1 MPSLRPQKERAFTTE
16 STERKK
22 TQVEVWES
30 FLMPAQIFEGWIF
43 DLYPSPQGMTLW
55 LITPNQT
62 RHRLVDRFAP
72 AFYVWGPDAVLRRL
86 RAAIARQ
93 PHALVCRSAE
103 RIDLWEPDA
112 AGMRLVLEIEVA
124 HPSEFPSWTRWV
136 RQFDPALRLYNSD
149 LMLASLYCWQRK
161 VFPLARVEAEADAE
175 DRVLALSCR
184 DTEWAIDYEPPPLEV
199 LRVRLGGLKSI
210 DPRHGEQTAL
220 EIEVDGREFELDESG
235 EPAAVAFQ
243 HLLARHD
250 PDLILS
256 DWGDATI
263 LPKLREQAAKLRLS
277 LSLNRDP
284 AAEVH
289 ESRARSYMS
298 YGRILFKNSA
308 TTLFGRLHVDTQ
320 NSFIADKCDLSG
332 LWELARV
339 TKLPVQYCA
348 RTSTGT
354 GISYMQMEL
363 AWRDGVLI
371 PEQKAEPEDPKPP
384 DELLLADRG
393 GLVFTPKTGF
403 HANVAE
409 LDFVSEYPSIMA
421 RFNISPETVNCPCC
435 PDAAR
440 VPELGYRVCQK
451 RRGITSRVV
460 EQLIAKRAE
469 LKQRIAAVN
478 LSLPALE
485 FVILSE
491 AKNLSGLETGEQRD
505 SSAKNLPQND
515 NVFRCPE
522 VREEEQQIKSQGS
535 AEQKQPFAEDA
546 PGKCYKLQRDAL
558 KWLLVCC
565 FGYTGYKNARFGK
578 IEAHEAINAVARET
592 LLVSK
597 EIAEDR
603 GYEILHALVD
613 SLYVHKAEATRAD
626 YEALTAEIAARTEL
640 PLAIEAIYRYVVFLP
655 SRQFEDVPV
664 PNRFFAV
671 AEDGAL
677 KVRGL
682 ELRRHDT
689 PPLVAR
695 MQQEV
700 LEILAEARDFDQYL
714 AKVEEAREILRR
726 AEESVAD
733 GSVAIEDL
741 IISKRLTREPRE
753 YSKANQTAIAAQQLF
768 GRGVRLRPGQTVE
781 YIITDSDNRVPNDR
795 VRAYALWDG
804 WFGYDRRKYTEL
816 LHDAFDPL
824 ALARISHKQ
833 CL

>member
-1 MPSLRPQKERAFTTE
+1 LLAPKQEGPAIFPPSEIRSLQRRVFTSSVSNLTKPNK
-16 STERKK
+16 RKIMTARNGITRQ
-22 TQVEVWES
+22 TQI
-30 FLMPAQIFEGWIF
+30 LQGHLF

-55 LITPNQT
+55 LIDASQT
-62 RHRLVDRFAP
+62 RHRLIDPFAP
-72 AFYVWGPDAVLRRL
+72 TFYVSGPDAVLRRL
-86 RAAIARQ
+86 LAEAARQ
-93 PHALVCRSAE
+93 PHALSCRAAE
-103 RIDLWEPDA
+103 RMDLWEQR
-112 AGMRLVLEIEVA
+112 MRPVLEIEVA
-124 HPSEFPSWTRWV
+124 HPNEFASWARWA
-136 RQFDPALRLYNSD
+136 RQFDISLRLYNSD
-149 LMLASLYCWQRK
+149 LMLASLYCWQRG
-161 VFPLARVEAEADAE
+161 VFPLARVEAETDGE
-175 DRVLALSCR
+175 GRVLALECR
-184 DTEWAIDYEPPPLEV
+184 DTEWAIDYDPPPLEI
-199 LRVRLGGLKSI
+199 LRIRLGGLKGI
-210 DPRHGEQTAL
+210 DPRHGAPFEQRAAL
-220 EIEVDGREFELDESG
+220 EIEVGGREFELDESG

-263 LPKLREQAAKLRLS
+263 LPRLREQAAKLRLP
-277 LSLNRDP
+277 LTLNRDP
-284 AAEVH
+284 SAEVQQ
-289 ESRARSYMS
+289 SRARSYMS

-332 LWELARV
+332 LWELARI

-384 DELLLADRG
+384 DELLIADRG

-435 PDAAR
+435 PDAPR

-460 EQLIAKRAE
+460 ERLIAKRGE
-469 LKQRIAAVN
+469 LKKCRARLQAGTSTVDLNVGSPKGEPYTNAA
-478 LSLPALE
+478 
-485 FVILSE
+485 
-491 AKNLSGLETGEQRD
+491 
-505 SSAKNLPQND
+505 
-515 NVFRCPE
+515 
-522 VREEEQQIKSQGS
+522 
-535 AEQKQPFAEDA
+535 AEQKQPLAENIL
-546 PGKCYKLQRDAL
+546 GQRYKLQRDAL

-592 LLVSK
+592 LLVAK

-613 SLYVHKAEATRAD
+613 SLYVQKAGATRED
-626 YEALTAEIAARTEL
+626 YEALNAEIAARTQL
-640 PLAIEAIYRYVVFLP
+640 PLAIEAIYRFVVFLP
-655 SRQFEDVPV
+655 SRQFADVPV

-671 AEDGAL
+671 SEDGEL

-700 LEILAEARDFDQYL
+700 LEILAEARDFATYQ
-714 AKVEEAREILRR
+714 AKLEEAREILRR
-726 AEESVAD
+726 CEESVND
-733 GSVAIEDL
+733 GSVAIPDL
-741 IISKRLTREPRE
+741 IVSKRLTREPRE
-753 YSKANQTAIAAQQLF
+753 YSKANHTAIAAQQLF
-768 GRGVRLRPGQTVE
+768 GNGVRLRPGQTVE
-781 YIITDSDNRVPNDR
+781 YVITDFDNRVPNDR

-804 WFGYDRRKYTEL
+804 WFGYDRRKYIEM

-824 ALARISHKQ
+824 ALSNGKQFPLSARATGKKDR
-833 CL
+833 

>member
-1 MPSLRPQKERAFTTE
+1 
-16 STERKK
+16 
-22 TQVEVWES
+22 
-30 FLMPAQIFEGWIF
+30 
-43 DLYPSPQGMTLW
+43 MTLW
-55 LITPNQT
+55 LIDANQT
-62 RHRLVDRFAP
+62 RHRLIDRFTP
-72 AFYVWGPDAVLRRL
+72 VFYVSGPDAVLRRL
-86 RAAIARQ
+86 RGEATRQ
-93 PHALVCRSAE
+93 PHALACRATE
-103 RIDLWEPDA
+103 RVDLWEPAFAPKDGA
-112 AGMRLVLEIEVA
+112 TAGMRPVLEIEVA
-124 HPSEFPSWTRWV
+124 HPNEFASWTRWV
-136 RQFDPALRLYNSD
+136 RQFDSALRLYNSD
-149 LMLASLYCWQRK
+149 LMLASLYCWQRG
-161 VFPLARVEAEADAE
+161 VFPLARVEVEADSE
-175 DRVLALSCR
+175 GRVLALECR
-184 DTEWAIDYEPPPLEV
+184 DDEWAIDYEPPPFEI
-199 LRVRLGGLKSI
+199 LRVRLGGLKGPKSI
-210 DPRHGEQTAL
+210 DPRHGTQTAL
-220 EIEVDGREFELDESG
+220 EIEVDGRQFELDESG

-263 LPKLREQAAKLRLS
+263 LPRLREQAAKLRLP
-277 LSLNRDP
+277 LTLNRDP
-284 AAEVH
+284 SAEVQQ
-289 ESRARSYMS
+289 SRARSYMS

-332 LWELARV
+332 LWELARI
-339 TKLPVQYCA
+339 TKLPVQYCS

-384 DELLLADRG
+384 DELLMADRG

-435 PDAAR
+435 PDAPR

-460 EQLIAKRAE
+460 ERLIAKRSA
-469 LKQRIAAVN
+469 LK
-478 LSLPALE
+478 
-485 FVILSE
+485 
-491 AKNLSGLETGEQRD
+491 KC
-505 SSAKNLPQND
+505 SARLQAGTLVASTCPPEGGRYTNLP
-515 NVFRCPE
+515 C
-522 VREEEQQIKSQGS
+522 S
-535 AEQKQPFAEDA
+535 ADAEKA
-546 PGKCYKLQRDAL
+546 QRYKLQRDAL

-592 LLVSK
+592 LLVAK

-603 GYEILHALVD
+603 GYQILHALVD
-613 SLYVHKAEATRAD
+613 SLYVQKTRPPAGATRSD
-626 YEALTAEIAARTEL
+626 YEALSAEIAARTQL

-700 LEILAEARDFDQYL
+700 LEILAEAHDFTGYL
-714 AKVEEAREILRR
+714 AKLEEAREILRR
-726 AEESVAD
+726 CEESVAD

-768 GRGVRLRPGQTVE
+768 GSGVRLRPGQTVE

-804 WFGYDRRKYTEL
+804 WFGYDRRKYTQF

-824 ALARISHKQ
+824 TLVCGEQLPSRKPKAATKNR
-833 CL
+833 